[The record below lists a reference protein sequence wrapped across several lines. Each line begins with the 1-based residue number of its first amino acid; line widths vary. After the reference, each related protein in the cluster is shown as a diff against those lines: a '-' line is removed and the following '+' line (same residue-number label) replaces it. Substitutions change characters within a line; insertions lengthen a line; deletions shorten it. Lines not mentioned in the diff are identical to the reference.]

1 MKSTHKSSYLL
12 ISAFVMLIA
21 GTAAYYF
28 FNPHIALFQWLGFN
42 NTPAFLNGH
51 SAWLSFLRGHF
62 ADATWCAALCMVI
75 NYLSLNKYLVSAD
88 KYLLLSLP
96 FIAEFGQCAGIVPG
110 TFDWL
115 DIATY
120 LAVIIIYSHF
130 SSLTLIPV
138 RMKKIKSRLAATL
151 VAVVFLFMVFAS
163 ATQHQRRTVYRA
175 PQKRPCV
182 QHGPL
187 NYSPVLIQ
195 VNIDGSY
202 TMKDLPGVQTSWQSY
217 FLDKLLAANSYKY
230 KFAQGVTPNL
240 TIQITIN
247 TDGYQH
253 YGATVKFYVYDDNTW
268 FTLPSNYVEP
278 ARLVDDIA
286 DRMNRYVS
294 YGWSHDCP

>member
-1 MKSTHKSSYLL
+1 MKTHHQLSYLL
-12 ISAFVMLIA
+12 ISALILLAA
-21 GTAAYYF
+21 GMFAYYF
-28 FNPHIALFQWLGFN
+28 LNPNIALFQWLGVRHSNFVLN
-42 NTPAFLNGH
+42 SRSVWMVFLKGY
-51 SAWLSFLRGHF
+51 L
-62 ADATWCAALCMVI
+62 ADAVWCAALCMVI
-75 NYLSLNKYLVSAD
+75 NYLSLNRYIAAAD
-88 KYLLLSLP
+88 KYALLMLP
-96 FIAEFGQCAGIVPG
+96 FLAEFGQYAGIVPG

-115 DIATY
+115 DIITY
-120 LAVIIIYSHF
+120 LVVIVIYSHF

-138 RMKKIKSRLAATL
+138 DMKKIKPRLITAAVTI
-151 VAVVFLFMVFAS
+151 VFLFMVFAS
-163 ATQHQRRTVYRA
+163 ATPRRTVYRA
-175 PQKRPCV
+175 PQKMPCV

-217 FLDKLLAANSYKY
+217 FLDKLLAANSNKY

-268 FTLPSNYVEP
+268 FTLQSNYVEP
-278 ARLVDDIA
+278 ARLIDDIA